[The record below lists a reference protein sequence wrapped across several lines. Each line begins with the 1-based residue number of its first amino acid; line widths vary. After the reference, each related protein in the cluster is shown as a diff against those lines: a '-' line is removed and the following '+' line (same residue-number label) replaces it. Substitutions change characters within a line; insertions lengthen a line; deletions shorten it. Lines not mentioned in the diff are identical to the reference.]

1 MPRIDRRGFIK
12 LAGAAAFAGAVGAP
26 HVARAQA
33 APRVVVIGGGFGGAS
48 AAKALRRWAPNV
60 QVTLVEAK
68 RSFITCPYSN
78 LVLAGWRTMEE
89 ITFGYDG
96 LAKAG
101 VTLAHDTATA
111 IDATARTVRLA
122 GGQSLAYDRLIVS
135 PGIEIKWGAIAG
147 YDEAAA
153 QKMPHAWLPGE
164 QTVLLRKQL
173 EAMPDGGVVVM
184 SIPANPFRC
193 PPGPYERIGMI
204 AAYLKRAKPRSK
216 LIALDAK
223 DAFSK
228 KPLFEDGWK
237 KFYGDMVEWVAL
249 SKDGQ
254 VTKVDVGA
262 MSLETQLGTVHK
274 AAVAN
279 VIAPH
284 HAGKIARDAGLTD
297 ASGWCPIDARTFESR
312 LHKGIHVIGDAT
324 IAAPAPKSGFVANSM
339 GKVAAAAAIDMLA
352 GREPSTKTWVNTCY
366 SHVAQDYA
374 ISVAGVYTADANG
387 AVAEVKDSGG
397 VSPREA
403 PDDFRR
409 QEAIYADSWYESITK
424 DTWG

>member
-1 MPRIDRRGFIK
+1 MGRIDRRGFLK
-12 LAGAAAFAGAVGAP
+12 LAGATTLAGAVGAP
-26 HVARAQA
+26 YVARAQA
-33 APRVVVIGGGFGGAS
+33 APKVVIVGGGFGGAS
-48 AAKALRRWAPNV
+48 AAKALRRWAPSI

-68 RSFITCPYSN
+68 RSFVTCPYSN
-78 LVLAGWRTMEE
+78 LVLAGWRTMEQ

-101 VTLAHDTATA
+101 VTMAHDTATA
-111 IDATARTVRLA
+111 IDAAGKTVSLA

-135 PGIEIKWGAIAG
+135 PGIDIKWGAISG

-173 EAMPDGGVVVM
+173 EAMPDGGVVM
-184 SIPANPFRC
+184 MAIPANPFRC
-193 PPGPYERIGMI
+193 PPGPYERISMI
-204 AAYLKRAKPRSK
+204 AAYLKQAKPKSK

-237 KFYGDMVEWVAL
+237 KLYGDMVEWVAL

-254 VTKVDVGA
+254 VSKVDPAA
-262 MSLETQLGTVHK
+262 MTLETQLGTVHK

-279 VIAPH
+279 VICPH
-284 HAGKIARDAGLTD
+284 YAGRIARDGGLAD
-297 ASGWCPIDARTFESR
+297 GSGWCPIDARTFESK
-312 LHKGIHVIGDAT
+312 LIKDIHVIGDAT

-352 GREPSTKTWVNTCY
+352 GREPSAKTWVNTCY
-366 SHVAQDYA
+366 SHIAKDYA
-374 ISVAGVYTADANG
+374 ISVAGVFSADANG
-387 AVAEVKDSGG
+387 AVVEIKDSGG

-403 PDDFRR
+403 ADEFRR
-409 QEAIYADSWYESITK
+409 QEAIYADSWYDSITK
-424 DTWG
+424 DTWA